1 MVKDSAVFF
10 RSQIIFPG
18 RRPILRPRSICLW
31 ILTSFFEPA
40 DLSATR
46 SFDHQQFSGGRAR
59 PDGFPPKCNLTLR
72 NYIDAYFNPR
82 AFITL
87 LNSFIFA
94 LGSTLAAIALR
105 GALAFLYERTDLR
118 FKQVI
123 PFMVVVPLNM
133 PSVVERIAWGFCCH
147 VSWRILGLSI
157 NRCGG
162 STNSQ
167 RILSGVGSLI
177 QVKEEEAKLLS
188 TAS

>member
-1 MVKDSAVFF
+1 MVKDSAVFL

-18 RRPILRPRSICLW
+18 RLPILRPRSICFW
-31 ILTSFFEPA
+31 ILTSFFEHA
-40 DLSATR
+40 GLSATR

-59 PDGFPPKCNLTLR
+59 PDGFHPRCNLTLH

-94 LGSTLAAIALR
+94 LGSTLAAIALG

-133 PSVVERIAWGFCCH
+133 PSVVEGIAWGFCCH

-157 NRCGG
+157 NR
-162 STNSQ
+162 
-167 RILSGVGSLI
+167 
-177 QVKEEEAKLLS
+177 
-188 TAS
+188 